1 MTEGVKRMY
10 SKHHLLTD
18 IYKVKQDLRH
28 IYTHGS
34 CYMVSTSISAIKSM
48 IFQLEDIEKL
58 IRIRNGNSDA
68 INGKS
73 GNGFN
78 GDGSAEPLYPEV
90 D

>member
-1 MTEGVKRMY
+1 MY
-10 SKHHLLTD
+10 SKSHLLTD
-18 IYKVKQDLRH
+18 LYKVKQDLRH

-34 CYMVSTSISAIKSM
+34 QYLVSTSISAIKSM

-68 INGKS
+68 INGES

-78 GDGSAEPLYPEV
+78 SDGSIEPLHSEV

>member
-1 MTEGVKRMY
+1 MY

-48 IFQLEDIEKL
+48 IYQLEDID
-58 IRIRNGNSDA
+58 RIVRLRKA
-68 INGKS
+68 
-73 GNGFN
+73 N
-78 GDGSAEPLYPEV
+78 GDDNTVNGESDNGTDTDGV
-90 D
+90 R

>member
-1 MTEGVKRMY
+1 MY
-10 SKHHLLTD
+10 SKSHLLTD
-18 IYKVKQDLRH
+18 LYKVKQDLRH

-34 CYMVSTSISAIKSM
+34 QYLVSTSVNAIKSM

-58 IRIRNGNSDA
+58 TRIRNGNSDA

-73 GNGFN
+73 SNGFN